1 MSGRLCPHMRCSPF
15 GWRFGPLLLAG
26 LIYTP
31 LVGRQHV
38 RRVNTIPVYPDAR
51 ESVLEDVSRHV
62 VLLINSFSLVAKGER
77 NVAVPK
83 LLLWN
88 AQSRMFLPEVP
99 LPDWPRWRDKLPAR
113 VGGGDRFAF
122 QGDGERVIA
131 LQTPWLA
138 LIDLATKAEIRRVL
152 PSKEYL
158 SPDSPGR
165 AFYETGGP
173 QFDCMAVSP
182 QSGAVAVAYNIWMDT
197 KLYIYDPR
205 LETQIASSQLP
216 AASAV
221 QSLCWSPDGRKLAV
235 LLYSGPVTLKR
246 DSSPAFRQGA
256 PRDPDM
262 WILDPHSGKTLS
274 KFVTGYSQA
283 QILFGTDSQAVYVV
297 NSVDYHF
304 PTHKGEIQAFSAAT
318 GELLQTMTAG
328 PEGIHSSLCLSPNG
342 RFIAADASTHVPQ
355 GLHLEPIWGAKI
367 ARVVL
372 LDAKTGKPLFEHH
385 EKTERE
391 VWDPLRLAFSP
402 DGRFLYVDFPLSEAE
417 PHEHIEV
424 FSLDA
429 L

>member
-1 MSGRLCPHMRCSPF
+1 LV
-15 GWRFGPLLLAG
+15 LAS
-26 LIYTP
+26 LMCTP
-31 LVGRQHV
+31 LTGGQHV

-51 ESVLEDVSRHV
+51 QFVLEDVSRDGV
-62 VLLINSFSLVAKGER
+62 VLISSFSLVAKGER

-88 AQSRMFLPEVP
+88 AQSRVFLPEVP
-99 LPDWPRWRDKLPAR
+99 LPDWPRWWEKLPAR

-122 QGDGERVIA
+122 QGDGEQVIA

-152 PSKEYL
+152 PSREYL

-165 AFYETGGP
+165 AFYESGGP
-173 QFDCMAVSP
+173 EFACMAVSP
-182 QSGAVAVAYNIWMDT
+182 QSGAVAVAYNVWMDT

-205 LETQIASSQLP
+205 LETLIASSQLP
-216 AASAV
+216 AGSAV
-221 QSLCWSPDGRKLAV
+221 QSLCWSPDGHKLAV
-235 LLYSGPVTLKR
+235 LLYSGPVTSNR
-246 DSSPAFRQGA
+246 HASPAFRQGA
-256 PRDPDM
+256 PRDPDV
-262 WILDPHSGKTLS
+262 WILEAHSGKTLS

-283 QILFGTDSQAVYVV
+283 QIMFGTDSQAVYVV
-297 NSVDYHF
+297 NSIDYHF
-304 PTHKGEIQAFSAAT
+304 PTHKGEIQAFSAVT
-318 GELLQTMTAG
+318 GELLQTITAG
-328 PEGIHSSLCLSPNG
+328 PRGVHGNFCLSPDG
-342 RFIAADASTHVPQ
+342 KFIAADASTNVHQ

-372 LDAKTGKPLFEHH
+372 VNAKTGKLLFEHH
-385 EKTERE
+385 EKTDRE

-424 FSLDA
+424 FSLDG